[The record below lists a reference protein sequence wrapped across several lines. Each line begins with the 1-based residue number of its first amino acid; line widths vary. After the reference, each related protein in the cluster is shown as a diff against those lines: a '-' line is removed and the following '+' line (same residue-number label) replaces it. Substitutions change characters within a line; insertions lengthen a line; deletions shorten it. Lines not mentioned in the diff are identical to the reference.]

1 MQVKQIMIKKVISAK
16 PGDKI
21 TEVAQLITKKR
32 IHGVPVV
39 DKKKVVGIITETD
52 FFVKSLSEVY
62 LPSYIDFL
70 KKAKFAHK
78 VPLVKKMEINKLLKA
93 KAEDIMTKNCF
104 TVEGTTDIKD
114 LIKIFK
120 TKNFFTIPVVDKAGK
135 ITGIITQA
143 DIIKLIKLL

>member
-1 MQVKQIMIKKVISAK
+1 MQIKQIMIKDVIYVKAD
-16 PGDKI
+16 DKI
-21 TEVAQLITKKR
+21 TEVERLITKHR

-39 DKKKVVGIITETD
+39 DKKKVIGIITETD
-52 FFVKSLSEVY
+52 FFVKSLSDVY

-78 VPLVKKMEINKLLKA
+78 VPLTKKIEINKLLKS
-93 KAEDIMTKNCF
+93 KAGDIMTKNCF
-104 TVEGTTDIKD
+104 TVQGTTDVKD

-120 TKNFFTIPVVDKAGK
+120 TKNFFTIPVTDKAGK

-143 DIIKLIKLL
+143 DIIKLIKL